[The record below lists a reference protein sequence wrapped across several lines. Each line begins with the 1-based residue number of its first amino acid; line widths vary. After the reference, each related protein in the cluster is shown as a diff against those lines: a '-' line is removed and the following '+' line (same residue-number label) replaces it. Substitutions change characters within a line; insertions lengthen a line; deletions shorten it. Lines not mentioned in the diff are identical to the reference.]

1 MKTKALTLKNMIRT
15 YYDCKADQKV
25 WDAFYIMYATDFITH
40 ETWTKFYEACKDW
53 VWDEDKHCIV
63 EMFTEVP
70 VKI

>member
-1 MKTKALTLKNMIRT
+1 MKTNTLTLKNMIRT

-25 WDAFYIMYATDFITH
+25 WDAFYIMSATGFIAH

-53 VWDEDKHCIV
+53 VWDEGKRCIV
-63 EMFTEVP
+63 EMFTDVP